1 MTGPDKVPDG
11 YSSAMGYRF
20 SFRPRYIDCDAQR
33 VMHNANYLAYVDD
46 AVDCFFRE
54 RLGGFEEHGFDA
66 MVKKATV
73 EWQAPARMH
82 DTVEC
87 DVRVSRW
94 GNTSFDVEV
103 VGTIGGEP
111 CFTAFLVNVST
122 TPGAPVP
129 TPVPE
134 AIKAALSA

>member
-1 MTGPDKVPDG
+1 M
-11 YSSAMGYRF
+11 AYRYQ
-20 SFRPRYIDCDAQR
+20 FRPRYIDCDAQK

-46 AVDCFFRE
+46 AVDCFFRS
-54 RLGGFEEHGFDA
+54 RLGGFEEVGFDA

-82 DTVEC
+82 DIVDC
-87 DVRVSRW
+87 DVRISRW

-103 VGTIGGEP
+103 VGTIKGEP
-111 CFTAFLVNVST
+111 CFTAFVVNVST

-134 AIKAALSA
+134 AVKAALSE

>member
-1 MTGPDKVPDG
+1 MA
-11 YSSAMGYRF
+11 YHYQ
-20 SFRPRYIDCDAQR
+20 FRPRYIDCDAQK

-46 AVDCFFRE
+46 AVDCFFRS
-54 RLGGFEEHGFDA
+54 RLGGLEDIGFDA

-82 DTVEC
+82 DIVDCE
-87 DVRVSRW
+87 VRVARW

-103 VGTIGGEP
+103 VGTNAGSP
-111 CFTAFLVNVST
+111 VFTAYVVNVST

-129 TPVPE
+129 TPIPE
-134 AIKAALSA
+134 SVKTALSA